1 MEIAKGFLYFIG
13 DDFFAAVNDPYLKR
27 DHKMT
32 KRPHYFA
39 FKESFSPLIWVVP
52 CSSQIDKYERIIAS
66 KKAAGKPT
74 DTIRIVKIQDKK
86 EALLFQDMFP
96 ILPRYILSM
105 YVRGNQPVYIAN
117 PKTIA
122 LLEKNAAKVVKLIR
136 RGVRFTP
143 TQPDALRIE
152 ELMLLEYQCLN
163 IQSPALQPDLQE
175 LRAQI
180 IVEAKQDAA
189 DRLRSITPD
198 PAEGR
203 RR

>member
-1 MEIAKGFLYFIG
+1 
-13 DDFFAAVNDPYLKR
+13 
-27 DHKMT
+27 
-32 KRPHYFA
+32 
-39 FKESFSPLIWVVP
+39 
-52 CSSQIDKYERIIAS
+52 
-66 KKAAGKPT
+66 
-74 DTIRIVKIQDKK
+74 
-86 EALLFQDMFP
+86 
-96 ILPRYILSM
+96 M

-180 IVEAKQDAA
+180 IAEAKQEAA
-189 DRLRSITPD
+189 DLLRSLTPD
-198 PAEGR
+198 PTEGR